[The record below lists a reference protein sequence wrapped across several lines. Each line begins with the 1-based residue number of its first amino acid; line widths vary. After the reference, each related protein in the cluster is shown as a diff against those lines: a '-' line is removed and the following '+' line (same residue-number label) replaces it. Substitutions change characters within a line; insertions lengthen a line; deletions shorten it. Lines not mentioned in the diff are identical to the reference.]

1 MVVAV
6 GPALVHVGGEALAEP
21 PGPQR
26 GNPMIGGGV
35 VVRRMT
41 AVTEELQL
49 ADLIPDVPGT
59 GARIAYLQLL
69 QFQELS
75 SLVTDAPE
83 LTAKQELGR
92 VAALS
97 LQRHQ
102 AAIAAL
108 DEAGVAGTTHMRR
121 TADELNEFA
130 ERVAGRDWDER
141 ILTCHLAASILRDFY
156 AEVLEAHGE
165 AAAPLRPTIVH
176 EDVQAELHGIIAGRL
191 RGNFVL
197 ADRLAM
203 WGRRI
208 TGDSLLAGRRALGIP
223 VGTPAESVREGADA
237 VLDEINARLMA
248 EHSRRMNALGLA
260 A

>member
-1 MVVAV
+1 M
-6 GPALVHVGGEALAEP
+6 
-21 PGPQR
+21 
-26 GNPMIGGGV
+26 
-35 VVRRMT
+35 
-41 AVTEELQL
+41 TEELQL

>member
-1 MVVAV
+1 M
-6 GPALVHVGGEALAEP
+6 
-21 PGPQR
+21 
-26 GNPMIGGGV
+26 
-35 VVRRMT
+35 
-41 AVTEELQL
+41 TEELQL

-75 SLVTDAPE
+75 SLVSDAPL
-83 LTAKQELGR
+83 LTAKQELGKI
-92 VAALS
+92 AATTLR
-97 LQRHQ
+97 RHE

-108 DEAGVAGTTHMRR
+108 DETGVDGTAHMRR
-121 TADELNEFA
+121 TAEELNEFA

-141 ILTCHLAASILRDFY
+141 IVTCHLAASILHDFY
-156 AEVLEAHGE
+156 VEVLDAHGT
-165 AAAPLRPTIVH
+165 AANMLRPMIEH
-176 EDVQAELHGIIAGRL
+176 DDVQGELHAIITDRL
-191 RGNFVL
+191 RNNLVL

-223 VGTPAESVREGADA
+223 AGTAADTVREGADA
-237 VLDEINARLMA
+237 VLERVNARLMA